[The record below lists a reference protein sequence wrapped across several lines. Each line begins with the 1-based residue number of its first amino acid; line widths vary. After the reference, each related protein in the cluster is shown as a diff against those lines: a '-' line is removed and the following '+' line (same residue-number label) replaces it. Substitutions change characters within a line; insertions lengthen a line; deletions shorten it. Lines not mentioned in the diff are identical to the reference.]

1 MHAPAV
7 DTRILREEPER
18 ARDHHASIVGAARPR
33 QGAQQRGL
41 ARAVAPDQADFVAR
55 VHVEALVVDKVT
67 VGDGYREVQ
76 RADHRAT
83 LPTQPASK

>member
-1 MHAPAV
+1 MTT
-7 DTRILREEPER
+7 TRPLVGGALAAER
-18 ARDHHASIVGAARPR
+18 
-33 QGAQQRGL
+33 AQQRGL
-41 ARAVAPDQADFVAR
+41 ARAVAPDQPDLVAG
-55 VHVEALVVDKVT
+55 VHVEARVVDKVT